1 MFLFAK
7 VATREAGQGET
18 DAGHPNNA
26 LHQSIL
32 HEMPENSNKEVWR
45 TNGRDGRKIPE
56 LRLTVFWDGVVGR
69 AMVEFR
75 V

>member
-32 HEMPENSNKEVWR
+32 HEMLEKSNNEACRMKCEN
-45 TNGRDGRKIPE
+45 GPKIE
-56 LRLTVFWDGVVGR
+56 NLTLTVFWDGVTGR
-69 AMVEFR
+69 LDAE
-75 V
+75 

>member
-45 TNGRDGRKIPE
+45 MNGRDGRKIFD
-56 LRLTVFWDGVVGR
+56 LRLTVFWDGVVDL

-75 V
+75 G